1 MGIDDVRKRTLISI
15 IITFVCIALTNRLW
29 FTIKPLQI
37 SFNILGEGNTKFE
50 IFLNKK
56 DNNDFQKVKYG
67 VIEKNLD
74 ETDFVQLFIDRV
86 HCAKRLKL
94 TISPPPPKSQNPYS
108 EPLSSQTQQIQT

>member
-15 IITFVCIALTNRLW
+15 IITFVCITLTNRLW

-74 ETDFVQLFIDRV
+74 ETGFVQLFIDRV
-86 HCAKRLKL
+86 HRAKRVKL
-94 TISPPPPKSQNPYS
+94 TISPPPQGSK
-108 EPLSSQTQQIQT
+108 PLL